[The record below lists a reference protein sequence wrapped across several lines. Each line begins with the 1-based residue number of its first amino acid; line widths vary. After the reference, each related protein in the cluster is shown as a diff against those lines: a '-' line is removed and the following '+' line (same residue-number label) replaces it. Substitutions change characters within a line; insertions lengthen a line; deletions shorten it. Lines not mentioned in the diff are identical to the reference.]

1 MAEENETNPMAD
13 LVQHALDQDY
23 NKANKVFGD
32 VMGARINDVLD
43 QEKIKLAD
51 QLYNGVEPE
60 EDEEVEDEQ
69 LELDLADQEETDEE
83 DTEDGEEDFEVEDED
98 FEDVDEVEEDEDE
111 YEEEEDLDAHDGWY
125 INITVENKIII
136 NISKDN

>member
-32 VMGARINDVLD
+32 VMGVRINDVLD

-98 FEDVDEVEEDEDE
+98 FEDVDEVEVDEDE
-111 YEEEEDLDAHDGWY
+111 YEEEEDLDAHDG
-125 INITVENKIII
+125 
-136 NISKDN
+136 

>member
-13 LVQHALDQDY
+13 LVQHALDQDF

-32 VMGARINDVLD
+32 VMGDRINDVLD

-111 YEEEEDLDAHDGWY
+111 YEEEEDLDAHDG
-125 INITVENKIII
+125 
-136 NISKDN
+136 

>member
-83 DTEDGEEDFEVEDED
+83 DAEDGEEDFEVEDED

-111 YEEEEDLDAHDGWY
+111 YEEEEDLDAHDG
-125 INITVENKIII
+125 
-136 NISKDN
+136 

>member
-32 VMGARINDVLD
+32 VMGGRINDILD

-83 DTEDGEEDFEVEDED
+83 DAEDGEEDLEVEDED
-98 FEDVDEVEEDEDE
+98 FEDFDEVEEYEDE
-111 YEEEEDLDAHDGWY
+111 YEEEEDLDAHDG
-125 INITVENKIII
+125 
-136 NISKDN
+136 

>member
-32 VMGARINDVLD
+32 VMGVRINDVLA

-83 DTEDGEEDFEVEDED
+83 DAEDGEEDFEVEDED

-111 YEEEEDLDAHDGWY
+111 YEEEEDLDAHDG
-125 INITVENKIII
+125 
-136 NISKDN
+136 

>member
-32 VMGARINDVLD
+32 VMGVRINDVLD

-83 DTEDGEEDFEVEDED
+83 DAEDGEEDFEVEDED
-98 FEDVDEVEEDEDE
+98 FEDMDEVEEDEDE
-111 YEEEEDLDAHDGWY
+111 YEEEEDLDAHDG
-125 INITVENKIII
+125 
-136 NISKDN
+136 

>member
-32 VMGARINDVLD
+32 VMGVRINDVLD

-83 DTEDGEEDFEVEDED
+83 DAEDGEEDFEVEDED
-98 FEDVDEVEEDEDE
+98 FEDVD
-111 YEEEEDLDAHDGWY
+111 AHDG
-125 INITVENKIII
+125 
-136 NISKDN
+136 

>member
-32 VMGARINDVLD
+32 VMGTRINDILD
-43 QEKIKLAD
+43 QEKVKLAD
-51 QLYNGVEPE
+51 QIYNGVQPD
-60 EDEEVEDEQ
+60 EDEEAEEEQ

-83 DTEDGEEDFEVEDED
+83 DA
-98 FEDVDEVEEDEDE
+98 EVEEDESEE
-111 YEEEEDLDAHDGWY
+111 YEDEDEVEDYEEDEEQEEDLDAHDG
-125 INITVENKIII
+125 
-136 NISKDN
+136 

>member
-32 VMGARINDVLD
+32 VMGVRINDILD

-83 DTEDGEEDFEVEDED
+83 DAEDGEEDLEVEDED

-111 YEEEEDLDAHDGWY
+111 YEEEEDLDAHDG
-125 INITVENKIII
+125 
-136 NISKDN
+136 

>member
-32 VMGARINDVLD
+32 VMGVRINDVLD

-83 DTEDGEEDFEVEDED
+83 DAEDGEEDFEVEDED
-98 FEDVDEVEEDEDE
+98 FEDVDEVEEVEDE
-111 YEEEEDLDAHDGWY
+111 YEEEEEEDLDAHDG
-125 INITVENKIII
+125 
-136 NISKDN
+136 

>member
-32 VMGARINDVLD
+32 VMGVRINNVLD
-43 QEKIKLAD
+43 QEKVKLAD

-83 DTEDGEEDFEVEDED
+83 DAEDGEEDFEVEDED
-98 FEDVDEVEEDEDE
+98 FEDVDEVEEVEDE
-111 YEEEEDLDAHDGWY
+111 YEEEEEEDLDAHDG
-125 INITVENKIII
+125 
-136 NISKDN
+136 

>member
-32 VMGARINDVLD
+32 VMGVRINNILD
-43 QEKIKLAD
+43 QEKVKLAD

-83 DTEDGEEDFEVEDED
+83 DAEDGEEDLEVEDED

-111 YEEEEDLDAHDGWY
+111 YEEEEDLDAHDG
-125 INITVENKIII
+125 
-136 NISKDN
+136 